1 MNDDEIERLLCEL
14 PAPELPEAW
23 GAEILAT
30 ARREGRSQPASRA
43 VWPPLLLWA
52 RNIVARNPV
61 TSGVLA
67 TLWLLIFLFRC
78 NTPVDPAQKEILAH
92 LDASQPI
99 YFLTVADEIQL
110 VESVQD
116 QPSPLKQ
123 IP

>member
-30 ARREGRSQPASRA
+30 ARREGRSQPGSRA
-43 VWPPLLLWA
+43 VWPPLLLWT

-78 NTPVDPAQKEILAH
+78 NTPVDPQERELLAH
-92 LDASQPI
+92 ADFTQPVRLI
-99 YFLTVADEIQL
+99 TVSDEIRL
-110 VESVQD
+110 VEIAEAT
-116 QPSPLKQ
+116 PLPRQ